1 MADLPSDRRI
11 VSQASNLSQVL
22 YIVKYTC
29 ETDRLLQPTA
39 CEPGSSAAKP
49 VPRPL
54 RDVPLIVFVTGHE
67 GLI

>member
-11 VSQASNLSQVL
+11 VSQESNLSQVL
-22 YIVKYTC
+22 YIIKYAC
-29 ETDRLLQPTA
+29 ETGCLLQPTA
-39 CEPGSSAAKP
+39 CRPGSSAAKP
-49 VPRPL
+49 VPRPM